1 MSSKAYTKI
10 SLGRQAFSGL
20 LQEDNAPSDHTNTQ
34 HRKPR
39 DFHPPK
45 APMRDYLFN
54 EGCLDLDLDP
64 ARFTDRT
71 ANILILGAPETSGF
85 NLTISRDRLEPGEAL
100 PAYVTRQIGVMAK
113 NIKGHKVLR
122 RGACVLG
129 AGEAALAGEFID
141 ATQPTAG
148 QTFFQRQAAFALGE
162 PFRGR
167 VLVFSATRKRP
178 FDAEFDARWSA
189 LLAGFRPRAP
199 AP

>member
-1 MSSKAYTKI
+1 
-10 SLGRQAFSGL
+10 
-20 LQEDNAPSDHTNTQ
+20 
-34 HRKPR
+34 
-39 DFHPPK
+39 
-45 APMRDYLFN
+45 MRDYLFN
-54 EGCLDLDLDP
+54 EGCLDLDP
-64 ARFTDRT
+64 VRFTDRT

-85 NLTISRDRLEPGEAL
+85 NLTIARDRFEPGEAL

-141 ATQPTAG
+141 ATQPAAG

-178 FDAEFDARWSA
+178 FDAEFDAHWSA